1 MLGDLSGPELTAYYL
16 LGKQP
21 PERRLPDQA
30 SWRQGVSALSDHWSL
45 EELRNQES
53 RWSFHKRQQMPFYH
67 QFPLP
72 ASPVCVIGL
81 Q

>member
-1 MLGDLSGPELTAYYL
+1 MLRDLSGPELTAFYL

-21 PERRLPDQA
+21 PEQRLPDQA
-30 SWRQGVSALSDHWSL
+30 SWRQRVSALGDHWSL

-53 RWSFHKRQQMPFYH
+53 RWSFHRGQQMPFYH

-72 ASPVCVIGL
+72 ASPVCVTGL